1 VKSAYLS
8 ALFCSCCTEPPPAAD
23 FAVHGRLER
32 GADCSTSVE
41 PRIVSEILAS
51 ISPTTRFCVTI
62 RFFVSISEL
71 RVRSYPSIC
80 VFASCRHH
88 IRSVYRV
95 CVCVCVYVCV
105 CERESVCVSGREAAI
120 ERKRE
125 EERECIC
132 VYVCCVACVFVC
144 CVCVCVCMYVCVCVC
159 VRACACVCVCVHA
172 RARRCVCL
180 YICSCSK

>member
-1 VKSAYLS
+1 MKSAYLS
-8 ALFCSCCTEPPPAAD
+8 TLFCSCCTEPPPAAD
-23 FAVHGRLER
+23 FVVHGRLER

-51 ISPTTRFCVTI
+51 ISPTTRFCLTI
-62 RFFVSISEL
+62 RFLMSISER

-88 IRSVYRV
+88 IRSVYR
-95 CVCVCVYVCV
+95 VCVCVYVCV

-144 CVCVCVCMYVCVCVC
+144 CVCACVYVCVCVC
-159 VRACACVCVCVHA
+159 VCACACVCVCVRA
-172 RARRCVCL
+172 RARRCECL